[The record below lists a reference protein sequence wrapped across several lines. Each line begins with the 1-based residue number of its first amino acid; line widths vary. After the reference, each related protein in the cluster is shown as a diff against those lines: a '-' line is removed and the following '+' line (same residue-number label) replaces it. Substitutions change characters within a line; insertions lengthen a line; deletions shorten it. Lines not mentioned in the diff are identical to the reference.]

1 MGKRM
6 NTRRACLP
14 WQMTSLGVLA
24 SSSLAFRTMRCAP
37 QQLCRVCWDCTDMT
51 AVLIAASGK
60 QQAYILQVLKT
71 FEEFEDL
78 DYARAGSQ
86 ATEEFQLSEGPLL
99 GPNGPLPHTVEPT
112 LRKYGLPTRLKKVQS
127 LLRSL
132 VA

>member
-1 MGKRM
+1 ML
-6 NTRRACLP
+6 N
-14 WQMTSLGVLA
+14 
-24 SSSLAFRTMRCAP
+24 
-37 QQLCRVCWDCTDMT
+37 
-51 AVLIAASGK
+51 AVSGK

-71 FEEFEDL
+71 FEDFEDL

-127 LLRSL
+127 LLCSL
-132 VA
+132 VARVSCCNVEGNTVAAERCFIWVRPSCRVWWSSSQIMRSAQLETH